1 VVKIEKRILSCTAI
15 NAYIS
20 CPRKYFL
27 RYVRKLKT
35 RPSIYLIRGQIV
47 HKTLHR
53 FHENTA
59 RGPPQ
64 TSLREIRQELLT
76 IFAEEWQKAE
86 GRMNSLGLSASEI
99 ESFRNDSELMLI
111 NFSHWYYKNGMASP
125 DSSEVRIFSHNLR
138 LMGIIDAVHTKN
150 DKVTLVDY
158 KTSKYPNITDDIRR
172 QAAIYALLY
181 EDRYGKAPEAV
192 WIHFLKFPDDP
203 QPIHIDD
210 ALLQYAAILT
220 ESVRK
225 KTMSQNE
232 QDYPCTCGGYC
243 ERDFVMT

>member
-1 VVKIEKRILSCTAI
+1 MVKIENRILSPTAI
-15 NAYIS
+15 NTYLS
-20 CPRKYFL
+20 CPRKFFL
-27 RYVRKLKT
+27 RYIEKLRT
-35 RPSIYLIRGQIV
+35 RPSIHLVRGHIV

-53 FHENTA
+53 FHENHA
-59 RGPPQ
+59 RAPPQ
-64 TSLREIRQELLT
+64 TPLREIRQELLT
-76 IFAEEWQKAE
+76 IFAEEWERAE
-86 GRMNSLGLSASEI
+86 GSLNALGLSSGEI
-99 ESFRNDSELMLI
+99 EFFRDDSEVMLL
-111 NFSHWYYKNGMASP
+111 NFSQWYYRNGMASP
-125 DSSEVRIFSHNLR
+125 DSSEMRIFSQNLR

-210 ALLQYAAILT
+210 ALLQYATILT

-243 ERDFVMT
+243 EKDFVTG